1 MSLEIAICERVS
13 FPAKFAGTC
22 RGCGERIA
30 VGAMIVWKAEKGAW
44 HEACEPNA
52 GPIDTSGIERFLQAK
67 VALFIA
73 MGGILPQ
80 HTDDGVTATAKAVY
94 EANASMG
101 HYWSKDRGFYGK
113 GFTEPA

>member
-1 MSLEIAICERVS
+1 MSFS
-13 FPAKFAGTC
+13 AKFAGTC

-30 VGAMIVWKAEKGAW
+30 
-44 HEACEPNA
+44 
-52 GPIDTSGIERFLQAK
+52 K
-67 VALFIA
+67 VALFVA